1 VIFLPYCKNP
11 TDLRHI
17 SFLKLRILLSMLIL
31 KIKRILRSAAISAF
45 VAMSVFSLMFS
56 YNYFF
61 KCPDTVY
68 AEQVSLDQIKIDK
81 EETRRQIEQA
91 QKEQD
96 AYSEQVLQ
104 VESKLLS
111 SLSELDE
118 LNSREAQA
126 KLAIDKTTLLLVQN
140 EQELVQM
147 ESELKEKNAIL
158 NFMIAEIYKKDNR
171 DIINIILRSE
181 DFIEFISRYKMMNL
195 LLKQDA
201 DTVTVLEEKKA
212 RLVSLNENTLS
223 LMEDQKSE
231 KDNIEKLIEMSV
243 NKKREIEDIYNEK
256 VDLFSQAK
264 ANKDALIA
272 MENQLAAKEIEVTNI
287 LKNYK
292 EGDAPTGKFLWPTNG
307 KISSRF
313 GPRTSRATGNSRMHN
328 GLDLYAPL
336 GTPVIAADSGQVIKA
351 EYDGGYGYSILLYH
365 GGSVATFYAHL
376 SGFNVGMGQYVEK
389 GQVIGYVGSTGYST
403 GNHLHFEVRI
413 KGQPQNPSNYL

>member
-1 VIFLPYCKNP
+1 
-11 TDLRHI
+11 
-17 SFLKLRILLSMLIL
+17 MLII
-31 KIKRILRSAAISAF
+31 KINRILRSAAISVF
-45 VAMSVFSLMFS
+45 VAISVFSLMFS

-61 KCPDTVY
+61 KYPDTVY
-68 AEQVSLDQIKIDK
+68 AEQVSLDQIKTDK
-81 EETRRQIEQA
+81 EETRKQIEQA

-96 AYSEQVLQ
+96 AYSEQVRQ

-118 LNSREAQA
+118 LNIKEAQA
-126 KLAIDKTTLLLVQN
+126 KQAIDKTTLLIVQN
-140 EQELVQM
+140 EQELAQL

-171 DIINIILRSE
+171 DIINIILKSG

-201 DTVTVLEEKKA
+201 DAVTVLEEKKA

-223 LMEDQKSE
+223 LMEEQKSE

-243 NKKREIEDIYNEK
+243 NKKREIEGIYNEK

-313 GPRTSRATGNSRMHN
+313 GPRTSRTTGNSRMHN

-365 GGSVATFYAHL
+365 GGGVATFYAHL
-376 SGFNVGMGQYVEK
+376 SGFNVGPGQYVEK

-413 KGQPQNPSNYL
+413 DGQPRNPSDYL